1 MPEDLAALRKV
12 SVKLKEDGGLLQKA
26 DKAFVLEIINCRDYN
41 YHTQQKDGI
50 CAARDH
56 DPAMRQDLP

>member
-1 MPEDLAALRKV
+1 MPEALAAFRKV
-12 SVKLKEDGGLLQKA
+12 SVKLKEDGGVLQKA

-50 CAARDH
+50 CAA
-56 DPAMRQDLP
+56 